1 MWRHGEPMQKTRKSD
16 RTRAAILDAAQK
28 LFAQHGHDRAT
39 VRDIA
44 AKASI
49 DPALVIRYFGS
60 KDELFVRAAAFDLR
74 MPDLSKVKRSQIGD
88 TLIRRFLELGEGFT
102 GMTVLLRSA
111 ASNDY
116 AASRVR
122 ELFAAQVLPAFARVG
137 SRADAAERA
146 GLVASQLLG
155 LALCR
160 YILKIPPVAEMSA
173 EEIVKHIG
181 PTIQRYASGKRSIRP
196 VGNMPPRRST

>member
-1 MWRHGEPMQKTRKSD
+1 MQKTRKSD

-28 LFAQHGHDRAT
+28 LFAQHGHDRTT

-60 KDELFVRAAAFDLR
+60 KDELFVQAAAFDLR
-74 MPDLSKVKRSQIGD
+74 LPDLSKVKRSQIGD

-155 LALCR
+155 LVLCR

-196 VGNMPPRRST
+196 VGNMPPKRST

>member
-1 MWRHGEPMQKTRKSD
+1 
-16 RTRAAILDAAQK
+16 
-28 LFAQHGHDRAT
+28 
-39 VRDIA
+39 
-44 AKASI
+44 
-49 DPALVIRYFGS
+49 
-60 KDELFVRAAAFDLR
+60 
-74 MPDLSKVKRSQIGD
+74 
-88 TLIRRFLELGEGFT
+88 
-102 GMTVLLRSA
+102 MTVLLRSA
-111 ASNDY
+111 ASNDH

-173 EEIVKHIG
+173 QEIVKHIG

>member
-1 MWRHGEPMQKTRKSD
+1 
-16 RTRAAILDAAQK
+16 
-28 LFAQHGHDRAT
+28 
-39 VRDIA
+39 
-44 AKASI
+44 
-49 DPALVIRYFGS
+49 
-60 KDELFVRAAAFDLR
+60 
-74 MPDLSKVKRSQIGD
+74 
-88 TLIRRFLELGEGFT
+88 
-102 GMTVLLRSA
+102 MTVLLQSA

-160 YILKIPPVAEMSA
+160 YMS
-173 EEIVKHIG
+173 
-181 PTIQRYASGKRSIRP
+181 TSYYANPSATAHSATGSP
-196 VGNMPPRRST
+196 DG

>member
-1 MWRHGEPMQKTRKSD
+1 MQKTRKSD

-28 LFAQHGHDRAT
+28 LFAQHGHDRTT

-44 AKASI
+44 ATASI

-173 EEIVKHIG
+173 QEIVKHIG

>member
-1 MWRHGEPMQKTRKSD
+1 
-16 RTRAAILDAAQK
+16 
-28 LFAQHGHDRAT
+28 
-39 VRDIA
+39 
-44 AKASI
+44 
-49 DPALVIRYFGS
+49 
-60 KDELFVRAAAFDLR
+60 
-74 MPDLSKVKRSQIGD
+74 
-88 TLIRRFLELGEGFT
+88 
-102 GMTVLLRSA
+102 MTVLLRSA
-111 ASNDY
+111 ASNDH

-146 GLVASQLLG
+146 GLVA
-155 LALCR
+155 LCR

-173 EEIVKHIG
+173 QEIVKHIG

>member
-1 MWRHGEPMQKTRKSD
+1 MQKARKSE

-28 LFAQHGHDRAT
+28 LFAEYGHERTT

-60 KDELFVRAAAFDLR
+60 KDELFVQAATFDLKL
-74 MPDLSKVKRSQIGD
+74 PDLSRIKRSQIGE

-111 ASNDY
+111 ASNEY
-116 AASRVR
+116 AANRVR
-122 ELFAAQVLPAFARVG
+122 ELFAAQVLPAFARIG
-137 SRADAAERA
+137 SRANAGKRA

-160 YILKIPPVAEMSA
+160 YILKIPPVAEMPP
-173 EEIVKHIG
+173 EEIVKHVG
-181 PTIQRYASGKRSIRP
+181 PTIQRYASGTSSPATGR
-196 VGNMPPRRST
+196 